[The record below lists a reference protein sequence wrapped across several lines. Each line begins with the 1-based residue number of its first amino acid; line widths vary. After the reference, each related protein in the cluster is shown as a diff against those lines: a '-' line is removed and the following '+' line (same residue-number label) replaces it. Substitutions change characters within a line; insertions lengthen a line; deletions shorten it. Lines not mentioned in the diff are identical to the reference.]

1 MTNPKLGEK
10 FGEWTIIDTTPIYKK
25 DQRYFKVR
33 CSCGTEELVHWS
45 SLRLGKTTRCKK
57 CRYNSRRGSFAKN
70 QVIKGFTVLDD
81 TPVIINNTCK
91 WLVKCNNCGKTM
103 YLRTNELNSNSR
115 WFKCK
120 TCATR
125 ENIHNRV
132 KALGGNNWCTISF
145 INGFR
150 IKAKRR
156 NIYFSNDITPKF
168 IEELLKVQG
177 FKCKLTGDLLYFK
190 NKSNTNISID
200 RIDSDRD
207 YTIDNIQLVTKQAN
221 ICKHVLTNKEFLEFC
236 NKVVN
241 HANQQPSQP
250 LTKLEGSETN
260 S

>member
-10 FGEWTIIDTTPIYKK
+10 FGEWTIVDTTPIYKK
-25 DQRYFKVR
+25 DQRYFKVK
-33 CSCGTEELVHWS
+33 CSCGTVELVHWS
-45 SLRLGKTTRCKK
+45 SLRLGKTTKCKK
-57 CRYNSRRGSFAKN
+57 CRYNSRRGSFKKN
-70 QVIKGFTVLDD
+70 QIIKGFTILDD
-81 TPVIINNTCK
+81 IPTIVNNTCK
-91 WLVKCNNCGKTM
+91 WKVKCNSCGKIM

-125 ENIHNRV
+125 ETIYNRV
-132 KALGGNNWCTISF
+132 KTLGGNDWCTISF
-145 INGFR
+145 INGF
-150 IKAKRR
+150 KAKAKKR
-156 NIYFSNDITPKF
+156 NIFFSDDITPKF
-168 IEELLKVQG
+168 IEELLKEQD

-190 NKSNTNISID
+190 NKSDTNISID
-200 RIDSDRD
+200 RIDSDKD
-207 YTIDNIQLVTKQAN
+207 YTVDNIQLVTKQAN
-221 ICKHVLTNKEFLEFC
+221 ICKHILNNKEFLEFC